1 MRKHDARTLD
11 HATLEALRERAVQR
25 VQEGESPEVVARV
38 FWIGRTAIY
47 RWLADYRRGGWGAL
61 KAKPL
66 FGRPPKLDG
75 KKLLWVYNTVTQKN
89 PLQLKFVFA
98 LWTRDMVAKLI
109 KDKFGVKLSANSVGR
124 LLAQLGI
131 TCQKPLHCAIE
142 RDEALV
148 QQWLKK
154 EYPKIK
160 AMARKEEAE
169 IYFGD
174 AAHIRSD
181 HHAGRSWGRR
191 GETPIVAATGA
202 RHGMSLISA
211 ITSRGHMRFMIKEKG
226 GVTADVF
233 IEFLKRLIAGAQ
245 RTIFL
250 IVDRGPA
257 HRAKKTKAFVETL
270 GGKLRLF
277 FLPPYSPDRN
287 PDELVWKNLK
297 ADTVGRSAIQSYAD
311 FKGKVKSSMHSLQ
324 RNTKKIRSFFAK
336 DTLRYAARP
345 AHSPVGSALSSETD
359 GDARTVVDERSGG
372 DIVVGDLLILEFNS
386 NVSSLRHSSTWL
398 SVPSARAWQIRRNDR
413 RHRQRPRGA
422 QESRVTTR

>member
-38 FWIGRTAIY
+38 FGIGRTAIY
-47 RWLADYRRGGWGAL
+47 RWHGQYRSGGWGAL

-75 KKLLWVYNTVTQKN
+75 KKLQWVYNTVTQKN

-98 LWTRDMVAKLI
+98 LWTREMVAKLI
-109 KDKFGVKLSANSVGR
+109 CDKFGVKLSANSVGR

-131 TCQKPLHCAIE
+131 TCQKPLHRAIE

-148 QQWLKK
+148 QQWFKK

-226 GVTADVF
+226 GVNADVF
-233 IEFLKRLIAGAQ
+233 IEFLKRLIAGAE

-257 HRAKKTKAFVETL
+257 HRAKKTKAFVEIL

-287 PDELVWKNLK
+287 PDELVWKHLK
-297 ADTVGRSAIQSYAD
+297 ADTVGRMAVTGKTD
-311 FKGKVKSSMHSLQ
+311 FKRKVRSSMRRLQ
-324 RNTKKIRSFFAK
+324 NDPGKIRSFYQK
-336 DTLRYAARP
+336 QSLKYAA
-345 AHSPVGSALSSETD
+345 
-359 GDARTVVDERSGG
+359 
-372 DIVVGDLLILEFNS
+372 
-386 NVSSLRHSSTWL
+386 
-398 SVPSARAWQIRRNDR
+398 
-413 RHRQRPRGA
+413 
-422 QESRVTTR
+422 